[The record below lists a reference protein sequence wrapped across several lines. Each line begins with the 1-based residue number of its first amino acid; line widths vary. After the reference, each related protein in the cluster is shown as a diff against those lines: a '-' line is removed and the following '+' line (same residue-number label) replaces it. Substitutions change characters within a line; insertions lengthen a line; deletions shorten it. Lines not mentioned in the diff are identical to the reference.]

1 MAVERA
7 PIPQQFA
14 TPEAELAY
22 LRERLRATEH
32 ELGSRGEKNASGKAA
47 EEVVREHTVRAPEE
61 VLPQERI
68 LPAAEA
74 EAIALNLSPEKHD
87 DRMGEFLGLLQ
98 EKGIKNALAV
108 IEQLKNPHLADDFHR
123 FLIAYVKGGHSVYG
137 LKERGELWKSLH
149 MTLYEVFLPEAVKEE
164 LKGKTLKELLSSMEQ
179 FFAGMASISDIS
191 PDAPRHWSAEL
202 ALADSGSEVVFYV
215 AVPDIKKDLFEKQ
228 LLSVF
233 PKAELY
239 EQKDDHNVFSESG
252 FAVGAVGAL
261 KREAILPLKTYDAF
275 DYDPLNIILNT
286 FAKLAKE
293 GEGAAI
299 QFVFDASPNSLVTSY
314 RKTLEE
320 VEKGKSLKDAFSAS
334 FGREFTKVF
343 GEFMSGKS
351 GEEKEKHVDSSLV
364 EAIRAKI
371 ASPIIKANIRLV
383 ASAADEARAGNILN
397 DMVAAFRQFENTT
410 GNALVFDEK
419 KGGRKD
425 VLLKSFSYRLFNEN
439 ESFPLSL
446 REATTLMHLPSTG
459 MESSPHLKQAKSG
472 SAPAPV
478 GLPTA
483 GTLLGINHHRNTETK
498 VYLTKEDRLR
508 HFYVIGQTGTGKTT
522 LLKNMIA
529 QDIRDGEG
537 VCMIDPHGTDI
548 QDVLGLIP
556 DSRKEDVIYF
566 DPSNMNRV
574 MGLNM
579 LEYDPRYP
587 EQKTFVVN
595 ELFSIFQK
603 LYGAVPESM
612 GPMFEQYFR
621 NATLLVL
628 EDPASGNT
636 LLDVSRVL
644 ADADFR
650 KIKLS
655 KSKNPVI
662 NQFWEEIAE
671 KTGGEV
677 ALSNIVPYITSKFDI
692 FTANDFMR
700 PIIAQTKSS
709 FNFREIMDTRKILLV
724 NLAKGRL
731 GAINSNLLGL
741 IIVGKILMSALSR
754 VDIVGKGEV
763 APFYLYIDEFQNVT
777 TDSIS
782 TILSEA
788 RKYKL
793 SLTVAHQFIA
803 QLEEGIRNAVFG
815 NVGSMAAFRVGP
827 EDTEFLQQQFAPIF
841 TANDLMNIDN
851 FNAYVRLLANGR
863 PAKPFNIRI
872 PAKPEG
878 NPAQAEALKELSA
891 LKYGRPREEVEAEVA
906 ARYNL

>member
-7 PIPQQFA
+7 PIPQPFT
-14 TPEAELAY
+14 TPDAELAY
-22 LRERLRATEH
+22 LRERLRLKERELETRGERDALARAATETVQEH
-32 ELGSRGEKNASGKAA
+32 AA
-47 EEVVREHTVRAPEE
+47 RSPEE
-61 VLPQERI
+61 VLPKEQV
-68 LPAAEA
+68 LPKEEA

-98 EKGIKNALAV
+98 ERGIKNALSV
-108 IEQLKNPHLADDFHR
+108 IESLKSPHLADDFHR

-137 LKERGELWKSLH
+137 LKERGELWKSLR

-179 FFAGMASISDIS
+179 FFAGMASISDVS
-191 PDAPRHWSAEL
+191 PDTTRHWSAEL
-202 ALADSGSEVVFYV
+202 ALAESGSEVVFYV
-215 AVPDIKKDLFEKQ
+215 AVPDTKKDLFEKQ

-239 EQKDDHNVFSESG
+239 EQKDDFNIFNEG
-252 FAVGAVGAL
+252 GIAVGAVGTF
-261 KREAILPLKTYDAF
+261 KREAILPLKTYDTF
-275 DYDPLNIILNT
+275 DYDPLNIVLNT
-286 FAKLAKE
+286 FSKLAKD

-299 QFVFDASPNSLVTSY
+299 QFVFEATPNSLVGDY
-314 RKTLEE
+314 RKTLEK
-320 VEKGKSLKDAFSAS
+320 VEKGASLKDAYGGS
-334 FGREFTKVF
+334 FTKEFIKAF
-343 GEFMSGKS
+343 GGIMGDSPSK
-351 GEEKEKHVDSSLV
+351 EKEKHVDTAVV

-371 ASPIIKANIRLV
+371 AAPIIKANIRLI
-383 ASAADEARAGNILN
+383 AGAADSARAKEILS
-397 DMVAAFRQFENTT
+397 DMVSAFRQFENTT
-410 GNALVFDEK
+410 GNTLVFKEME
-419 KGGRKD
+419 GGKKD
-425 VLLKSFSYRLFNEN
+425 VLLKSFSYRLFNES
-439 ESFPLSL
+439 ESLPLNL
-446 REATTLMHLPSTG
+446 REATTLMHLPSAG
-459 MESSPHLKQAKSG
+459 IESSPHLKQAKSG
-472 SAPAPV
+472 GAPAPV
-478 GLPTA
+478 ALPTS
-483 GTLLGINHHRNTETK
+483 GTLLGVNHYRNTETK

-522 LLKNMIA
+522 LLKNMIV
-529 QDIRDGEG
+529 QDIQDGDG

-556 DSRKEDVIYF
+556 DHRKEDVIYF
-566 DPSNMNRV
+566 DPSNLNRV

-579 LEYDPRYP
+579 LEYDPRFP

-628 EDPASGNT
+628 EDPESGNT

-644 ADADFR
+644 SDATFR
-650 KIKLS
+650 KAKLS

-671 KTGGEV
+671 KTGGEA

-700 PIIAQTKSS
+700 PIIAQSKSS
-709 FNFREIMDTRKILLV
+709 FNFREIMDSRKILLV

-827 EDTEFLQQQFAPIF
+827 EDAEFLKQQFTPIF
-841 TANDLMNIDN
+841 GANDLMNIDN

-872 PAKPEG
+872 PPKPEG
-878 NPAQAEALKELSA
+878 NPAQAEVLKELSS
-891 LKYGRPREEVEAEVA
+891 LKYGRPREDVETEIAT
-906 ARYNL
+906 RYSL